1 MDEGDVELA
10 AAAAAIVK
18 AKGRRIV
25 NGSRRM
31 REKGIANRYS
41 LVLVESNCYC
51 LHDVWDDG
59 CVLDFDIISR
69 GAKSELLLPL
79 RWPSG
84 EGLFVPKARLTAL
97 RMVCSSPGRDEMKEL
112 RGRCP

>member
-10 AAAAAIVK
+10 AAAAFIVK

-79 RWPSG
+79 AERRRAFCSKG
-84 EGLFVPKARLTAL
+84 SLDCTKNGLLVARKRRNEGINL
-97 RMVCSSPGRDEMKEL
+97 G
-112 RGRCP
+112 